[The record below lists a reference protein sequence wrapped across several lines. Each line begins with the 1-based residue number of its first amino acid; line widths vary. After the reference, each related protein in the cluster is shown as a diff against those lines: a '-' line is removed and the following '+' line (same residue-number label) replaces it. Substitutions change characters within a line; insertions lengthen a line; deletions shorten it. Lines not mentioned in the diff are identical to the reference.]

1 MAVLAQSLGGP
12 SETRGDLGQ
21 NEFTLWLSPQYFRPV
36 TESGCSA
43 LLGGSSEVAA
53 TAEDVKVVQFVFLV
67 GLAGEDRL
75 PLLTEEMRQSLLGD
89 DGLLIL
95 EPLQEGQRF
104 TSHLLVRLH

>member
-1 MAVLAQSLGGP
+1 MFQCIVLQSVTPHYARPSLPMAVLAQSLGGP

-53 TAEDVKVVQFVFLV
+53 AAEDVKVV
-67 GLAGEDRL
+67 
-75 PLLTEEMRQSLLGD
+75 
-89 DGLLIL
+89 
-95 EPLQEGQRF
+95 
-104 TSHLLVRLH
+104 